1 MVAQPLWV
9 ASIIKPGSDLGRVEA
24 DQPPKPLCFH
34 KMHDSFRFVIA
45 VVVGVLACQGTWS
58 GAREDALGKR

>member
-24 DQPPKPLCFH
+24 DQPPNLQVRP
-34 KMHDSFRFVIA
+34 
-45 VVVGVLACQGTWS
+45 
-58 GAREDALGKR
+58 RESREHRRLRSLTERIFLPITRAWRLS

>member
-1 MVAQPLWV
+1 MVALSFWM
-9 ASIIKPGSDLGRVEA
+9 ASTVEPGGDFGRVES
-24 DQPPKPLCFH
+24 DEPTEPLCFH